1 MSLEAYTEQV
11 RNAVGDKNLGPKTI
25 KFAFNEGG
33 VLMIDGSNVSND
45 DVPAACTVKVGLED
59 FGQML
64 ARKAN
69 PMTLFMAGRIKIEG
83 DMSVAMKLGNLFQG

>member
-33 VLMIDGSNVSND
+33 VLLIDGRD
-45 DVPAACTVKVGLED
+45 
-59 FGQML
+59 
-64 ARKAN
+64 RK
-69 PMTLFMAGRIKIEG
+69 
-83 DMSVAMKLGNLFQG
+83 SVV

>member
-33 VLMIDGSNVSND
+33 VLLIDGSNVSND
-45 DVPAACTVKVGLED
+45 DVQAACTVKVGLED

-83 DMSVAMKLGNLFQG
+83 DMSVAMNLGKLFQG

>member
-33 VLMIDGSNVSND
+33 VLLIDGSNVSND
-45 DVPAACTVKVGLED
+45 DVQAACTVKVGLED
-59 FGQML
+59 FGKMM
-64 ARKAN
+64 ARKLD
-69 PMTLFMAGRIKIEG
+69 PMTAFMTGKIKIDG
-83 DMSVAMKLGNLFQG
+83 DMGVAMKLSKLFQG